1 MWGVSSRPVWPLEI
15 RAKEHGSITRLVLWH
30 DILKKKVNLSLHFRI
45 SQLLTLAHLIVS
57 KTQKHRVGQATVS
70 PVLNFQ
76 QLGQSWPLNVTLTVR
91 LVSYWNLSIIPQVQL
106 KKKCAA
112 PGRTR
117 QLIILNCVWTVLLS
131 TSPDCSSDD
140 PSRTMIKKCVRMTE
154 LSLVFTPAL
163 KSCFSI

>member
-1 MWGVSSRPVWPLEI
+1 MGVLQ
-15 RAKEHGSITRLVLWH
+15 GLFY

-57 KTQKHRVGQATVS
+57 KTQKHRVGQTTVS
-70 PVLNFQ
+70 PVLNFR
-76 QLGQSWPLNVTLTVR
+76 QLGQCWPLRVTLTVCP
-91 LVSYWNLSIIPQVQL
+91 VSYWNLSIIPQVQL
-106 KKKCAA
+106 KKKKVCCSWSHTAA
-112 PGRTR
+112 DHFG
-117 QLIILNCVWTVLLS
+117 LSVWTVLFS

-140 PSRTMIKKCVRMTE
+140 PSRTMTKKCVRMTE

>member
-1 MWGVSSRPVWPLEI
+1 MR
-15 RAKEHGSITRLVLWH
+15 VLQGLFY
-30 DILKKKVNLSLHFRI
+30 DVLKKKVNLSLHFRI
-45 SQLLTLAHLIVS
+45 SQLLTLACLIVS
-57 KTQKHRVGQATVS
+57 KTQKHRVGQATAS

-76 QLGQSWPLNVTLTVR
+76 QLGKSWPLNVTLTVR
-91 LVSYWNLSIIPQVQL
+91 LISYWNLSIIPQVQL

-117 QLIILNCVWTVLLS
+117 QLIIFGLSVWTVLFS

-140 PSRTMIKKCVRMTE
+140 PSRTMKKKCVRMTE

>member
-106 KKKCAA
+106 KKSVRLLVAHGSWSFWVVFEQFCFQQALTA
-112 PGRTR
+112 PVMTR
-117 QLIILNCVWTVLLS
+117 AGQWKRNVSGWLS
-131 TSPDCSSDD
+131 CLWFLPQH
-140 PSRTMIKKCVRMTE
+140 
-154 LSLVFTPAL
+154 
-163 KSCFSI
+163 